1 LKKEHRG
8 SDFLEIFVAFME
20 YLNFTRITLIIE
32 AFLRFFDLPLSNVR
46 IMKASTVIYTSVL
59 VKVLKKKKECTIY
72 MQYYYHDIYN
82 VD

>member
-1 LKKEHRG
+1 MA
-8 SDFLEIFVAFME
+8 FLE

-59 VKVLKKKKECTIY
+59 VKVSKKKKR
-72 MQYYYHDIYN
+72 MYHIHA
-82 VD
+82 VLLP